1 MAGEVLGIIPA
12 YNEQKHIQ
20 QVVAGAMKYV
30 PVLVVDDGSRDR
42 TAEIAEQAG
51 ARVLRQVPNQGKGA
65 ALRLG
70 FQAALDSG
78 YQAVVTLDA
87 DGQHDAN
94 EIPSFLEA
102 YERSQAD
109 LIIGKRDFNQIP
121 PIRRLANSVGR
132 WSFSWAVGQ
141 PVEDNQSG
149 YRLLSRRMMQ
159 AVLGSQE
166 KGFEFEVEVIVT
178 CLEKGYQLEWVPI
191 STIYQG
197 EGSHIQ
203 PLKHILEFT
212 RLVLQTRRRMKRTK

>member
-1 MAGEVLGIIPA
+1 MGIIPA
-12 YNEQKHIQ
+12 YNEQKNIQ
-20 QVVAGAMKYV
+20 QVVAGAIKHF
-30 PVLVVDDGSRDR
+30 PVLVVDDGSLDK
-42 TAEIAEQAG
+42 TADIAEQAG
-51 ARVLRQVPNQGKGA
+51 ARVLRHVPNQGKGA

-70 FQAALDSG
+70 FQAVLDSDC
-78 YQAVVTLDA
+78 QAVVTLDA
-87 DGQHDAN
+87 DGQHDPA

-102 YERSQAD
+102 FQRGQAD

-121 PIRRLANSVGR
+121 PIRRLANSLGR

-166 KGFEFEVEVIVT
+166 KGFEFEVEMIVT

-191 STIYQG
+191 STIYGG
-197 EGSHIQ
+197 EGSHIH
-203 PLKHILEFT
+203 PVKHTLEFT
-212 RLVLQTRRRMKRTK
+212 RLVLQTRSRMKRSK

>member
-159 AVLGSQE
+159 AVLGSEE